1 MTINIDS
8 IKCNNEVLT
17 KEKKQQNG
25 ARKRLVGFR
34 VVSSIRVVKL
44 ISLSP
49 LLFGF
54 TRHQYGVVKY
64 APLTELSGRSCKQNT
79 SSNKMPMFV
88 NYEIGKMKLNN
99 VTKL

>member
-1 MTINIDS
+1 MQQLSPN
-8 IKCNNEVLT
+8 KR
-17 KEKKQQNG
+17 KKQQSE

-44 ISLSP
+44 ISLYT

-54 TRHQYGVVKY
+54 TRHQYGIVKY
-64 APLTELSGRSCKQNT
+64 SPLTELSGKSCKQNT
-79 SSNKMPMFV
+79 SSKKIPMFV
-88 NYEIGKMKLNN
+88 NRIGKMKLNN